1 MLQILTLTDSDTHPC
16 AVADGE
22 TQGSTERYNE
32 VDLLVRKMLWWR
44 AFKAHGVAFA
54 NAALVVR
61 DTFVQVCF
69 MAQRT
74 DGQAGCPDIHESA
87 QVGNKLLQATAPKN
101 GQADN
106 CPTPSMHA
114 PAFKGSHKLQM
125 SIKCTSCNV
134 TMWLSAAYASL
145 SLALDHC

>member
-1 MLQILTLTDSDTHPC
+1 VLQILTLTDSDTHPC

-61 DTFVQVCF
+61 DTFVQVCC

-74 DGQAGCPDIHESA
+74 DGQAGCPDIHQSA
-87 QVGNKLLQATAPKN
+87 QVGNKLGKMTIVL
-101 GQADN
+101 
-106 CPTPSMHA
+106 H
-114 PAFKGSHKLQM
+114 
-125 SIKCTSCNV
+125 
-134 TMWLSAAYASL
+134 
-145 SLALDHC
+145 